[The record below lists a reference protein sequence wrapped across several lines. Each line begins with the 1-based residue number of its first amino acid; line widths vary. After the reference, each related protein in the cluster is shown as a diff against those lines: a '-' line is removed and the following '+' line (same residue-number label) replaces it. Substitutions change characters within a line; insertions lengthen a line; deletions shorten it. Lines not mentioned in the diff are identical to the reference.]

1 MKIIFLDIDGV
12 LQPYDNEERFQHDL
26 DETVELVAKK
36 YNDDIYFDMD
46 PYDVAAVYYDWD
58 HKAVKLLKDCLDETN
73 AKIVI
78 SSGWREYNNEDKLK
92 ALFKIHG
99 MDGYIVDTLPKGL
112 KETVIKDY
120 LDSNSES
127 VESYVVLDDADMS
140 IAFVPQMVRT
150 YNKLTEEDTKEIM
163 DALSRRYA
171 IMVKN
176 NCISISDK
184 GREYGRAVIKLVN
197 VKDNILACIF
207 MECDN
212 IEKKKVELLR
222 TAAISNSLKMNK
234 NITAY
239 LFMADKH
246 AAFAKNASLGGIP
259 LYSPD
264 ITANYVYFNIRAYNF
279 YDNNKDLIMKLLNE
293 MAGKR

>member
-1 MKIIFLDIDGV
+1 MGSPFGRRNVWWKW
-12 LQPYDNEERFQHDL
+12 H
-26 DETVELVAKK
+26 
-36 YNDDIYFDMD
+36 
-46 PYDVAAVYYDWD
+46 DVAAVYYDWD

-112 KETVIKDY
+112 KEIVIKNY
-120 LDSNSES
+120 LDSNAEL

-150 YNKLTEEDTKEIM
+150 YDKLTEENTKEIM
-163 DALSRRYA
+163 DALSHRYA
-171 IMVKN
+171 IVAKDDR
-176 NCISISDK
+176 ISVSDN
-184 GREYGRAVIKLVN
+184 GREYGRAIINLVN

-207 MECDN
+207 MECEN

-239 LFMADKH
+239 LFMADKL
-246 AAFAKNASLGGIP
+246 AAFAKNVSLGGIP

-279 YDNNKDLIMKLLNE
+279 YANNKNLIMKLLSE
-293 MAGKR
+293 ITGKR

>member
-1 MKIIFLDIDGV
+1 MGSPFGRRNVWWKW
-12 LQPYDNEERFQHDL
+12 H
-26 DETVELVAKK
+26 
-36 YNDDIYFDMD
+36 
-46 PYDVAAVYYDWD
+46 DVAAVYYDWD

-99 MDGYIVDTLPKGL
+99 MDGYIVDTLPKGI
-112 KETVIKDY
+112 KEIVIKNY
-120 LDSNSES
+120 LDSNAEL

-150 YNKLTEEDTKEIM
+150 YDKLTEENTKEIM
-163 DALSRRYA
+163 DALSYRYA
-171 IMVKN
+171 IVAKDDR
-176 NCISISDK
+176 ISVSDN
-184 GREYGRAVIKLVN
+184 GREYGRAIINLVN
-197 VKDNILACIF
+197 VKNNILACIF
-207 MECDN
+207 MECEN

-222 TAAISNSLKMNK
+222 TAAISHSLKMNK

-239 LFMADKH
+239 LFMADKL
-246 AAFAKNASLGGIP
+246 AAFAKNVSLGGIP
-259 LYSPD
+259 LYSTD

-279 YDNNKDLIMKLLNE
+279 YASNKDLIMKLLSE
-293 MAGKR
+293 ITGKR